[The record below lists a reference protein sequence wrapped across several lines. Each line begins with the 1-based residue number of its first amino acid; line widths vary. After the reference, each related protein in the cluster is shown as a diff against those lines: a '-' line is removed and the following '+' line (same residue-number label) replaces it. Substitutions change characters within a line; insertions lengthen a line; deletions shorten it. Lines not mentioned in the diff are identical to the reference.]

1 MTRPPAG
8 VTVDQTSASLS
19 RPLPGNVTSRGPGG
33 HLRAARLRAVGVTES
48 AAAAAAE
55 AEPEWWEA
63 GRRCCVLTMLSRAAR
78 SDTLLLGLSDELP
91 RRYSGAVGS
100 DIEMT
105 ADLVRSGA
113 AIDISATGQHHH
125 SHAVIVGSLPNPTQ
139 SRAQHV

>member
-1 MTRPPAG
+1 MTRPPVG

-33 HLRAARLRAVGVTES
+33 HLRSARLRAVGVAES
-48 AAAAAAE
+48 AAAAAE

-125 SHAVIVGSLPNPTQ
+125 SHAVDMRSFPTPV
-139 SRAQHV
+139 QHI